1 MPALLIYSEALF
13 LNVLHVIALQHL
25 RLHPSEQAS
34 ELVHFNVHLT
44 ASINEIKIY
53 LEICAW
59 DHKAGL
65 LVLGSLYKLSV
76 NGVRNAGLYNK
87 EIRNKL
93 YRISLP

>member
-25 RLHPSEQAS
+25 ILHPSEQAS

-53 LEICAW
+53 LEICA
-59 DHKAGL
+59 
-65 LVLGSLYKLSV
+65 
-76 NGVRNAGLYNK
+76 
-87 EIRNKL
+87 
-93 YRISLP
+93 